1 MKSSE
6 VRIAGDQ
13 SICWKRVQGFTKM
26 LQKQVLFLNSI
37 RKQTWYYCKK
47 CKIRNVLC
55 QLHTQHNYTNKGLI
69 YIYIF
74 CRILKM
80 HLIFYSY
87 VSCHDIRS
95 FNSHFKK
102 YVVKWSSR
110 IFHLCSIKLNY
121 TLVNPSK
128 LKNLI
133 SDWEKMCY
141 RKKGA
146 WCGIII
152 ILSTSFWNWSKK
164 SEI

>member
-1 MKSSE
+1 M
-6 VRIAGDQ
+6 
-13 SICWKRVQGFTKM
+13 
-26 LQKQVLFLNSI
+26 
-37 RKQTWYYCKK
+37 
-47 CKIRNVLC
+47 
-55 QLHTQHNYTNKGLI
+55 
-69 YIYIF
+69 

-80 HLIFYSY
+80 HLILYSSY

-152 ILSTSFWNWSKK
+152 IFLFEIGAKSLRYKSFFFPDFPSKLNNLLCLEPNFFLLKDVLCFNGAWNLCPQELIWTKREAKK
-164 SEI
+164 RETKFFQLLF

>member
-1 MKSSE
+1 MIE
-6 VRIAGDQ
+6 R
-13 SICWKRVQGFTKM
+13 
-26 LQKQVLFLNSI
+26 
-37 RKQTWYYCKK
+37 RKQEHWT
-47 CKIRNVLC
+47 I
-55 QLHTQHNYTNKGLI
+55 QLDLTERIFLI
-69 YIYIF
+69 A
-74 CRILKM
+74 
-80 HLIFYSY
+80 
-87 VSCHDIRS
+87 
-95 FNSHFKK
+95 N
-102 YVVKWSSR
+102 VVKWSSR